1 MDITKYLRG
10 QGYDTIDKAFYRYI
24 YTWET
29 WYRSNVRK
37 FHSYKIYNGKTY
49 VKQRRFALGMAK
61 KICEDLAD
69 LLMNEKVG
77 ITAADC
83 RSQEYIGRIFQ
94 QNHMLTRLNN
104 YQERKAYT
112 GTVAYIPYIDGAEAD
127 GGGYI
132 RPGRGTVK
140 INCISAPGI
149 YPLSWENDQISEC
162 AFVSPRTIDSRR
174 YAHIQIH
181 ALHGGEYVITNHIVE
196 NSSGSGQEMPYS
208 RWGGLKGFESL
219 KPEIY
224 TGSSERQFV
233 IDTLNIV
240 NNIDEDNPMGVALF
254 ANCID
259 QVKGLD
265 VIYDSYINEFV
276 LGKKRIFVAPEM
288 LAFDPVTG
296 NPAFD
301 ENDLVFYQ
309 LPEDMGKE
317 SDPIKEVNMD
327 IRAEAHNRA
336 INDGLNILSSK
347 CGFGTERY
355 RFEKGSVA
363 TATQVISENSDLY
376 RTLKKHEIPLE
387 ESLKE
392 LVRIICRLG
401 AVLGEGTK
409 EDAEITIDFDDS
421 IIEDKTTERQQDRQD
436 VSMGVMGLAEYR
448 AKWYGETEEEAASRL
463 PEQNVVME

>member
-1 MDITKYLRG
+1 MDIAKYLRG

-24 YTWET
+24 YTWEA

-49 VKQRRFALGMAK
+49 VRQKRYALGMAK

-77 ITAADC
+77 ITVSDS
-83 RSQEYIGRIFQ
+83 RSQEYVDRIFQ

-112 GTVAYIPYIDGAEAD
+112 GTVAYIPYIDGAGAD
-127 GGGYI
+127 SGGRI
-132 RPGRGTVK
+132 LPGTGTVK
-140 INCISAPGI
+140 INCVSAPGI
-149 YPLSWENDQISEC
+149 YPLSWENGQISEC
-162 AFVSPRTIDSRR
+162 AFVFPKTIDSRQ

-181 ALHGGEYVITNHIVE
+181 ALQGGEYVILNHIVE
-196 NSSGSGQEMPYS
+196 NSSGSGQEVPHS
-208 RWGGLKGFESL
+208 RWGALKGFESL
-219 KPEIY
+219 RPEIY
-224 TGSSERQFV
+224 TGCRERQFI
-233 IDTLNIV
+233 IDKLNIV
-240 NNIDEDNPMGVALF
+240 NNVDEDNPMGVALF

-265 VIYDSYINEFV
+265 VIYDSYVNEFV
-276 LGKKRIFVAPEM
+276 LGKKRIFVAPEL

-336 INDGLNILSSK
+336 INDGLNVLSSK

-392 LVRIICRLG
+392 LVRTICRLG
-401 AVLGEGTK
+401 AVLGEGAQ
-409 EDAEITIDFDDS
+409 EDVEITVDFDDS
-421 IIEDKTTERQQDRQD
+421 IIEDKATERQQDRQD

-463 PEQNVVME
+463 PEQNLVME